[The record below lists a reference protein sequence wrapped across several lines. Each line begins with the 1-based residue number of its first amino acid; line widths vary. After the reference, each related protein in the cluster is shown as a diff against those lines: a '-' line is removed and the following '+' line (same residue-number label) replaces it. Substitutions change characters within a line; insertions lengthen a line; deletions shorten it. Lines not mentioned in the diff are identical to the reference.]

1 MIRISNIRY
10 PIDKPECGLET
21 HVTSEYKL
29 SGVASF
35 ELAKK
40 SVDARRKSDVHYVY
54 SVDVCCENE
63 ARLIKKYKNISE
75 YKREE
80 YTFPKGHK
88 KDLPIV
94 IAGFGPAGMM
104 CALTL
109 VQNGYNVIVL
119 ERGKRVEERQKDV
132 EDFIN
137 NSKLNVNSNVQFG
150 EGGAGTFSDGKLT
163 TGIKDKRITK
173 VLDEFYHHGAPK
185 EILYLAKPHVGTDN
199 LCSMVKN
206 IREDIIA
213 RGGMI
218 KFSSTLTDIEIKG
231 GQLEAV
237 IVNGSERIKTR
248 HLVLATGHSAR
259 DTLEMLRGHD
269 IKMEAKTFS
278 VGVRIEHKQSDIN
291 CAQYGEAAK
300 YLPSAD
306 YKLNATAADGR
317 GVYTFCMCPGGE
329 VIASASEARGVVT
342 NGMSRFARDGEN
354 ANSALLVNIYPSD
367 LDPDDVM
374 AGIELQREIENRGFC
389 AGGKDY
395 TAVCETV
402 GHLFG
407 GENKTDIKPTYRP
420 SVKFGQ
426 IADVLPEYVV
436 TAIKDALPEL
446 NKKLNG
452 FANPNAVMTAP
463 ETRSSS
469 PVRIVRDSDTL
480 MSMSVKGIYP
490 CGEGAGYA
498 GGITSAAVDG
508 IRAAEAVAAAE

>member
-10 PIDKPECGLET
+10 PLDKSESGLEQF
-21 HVTSEYKL
+21 VTNEYRL
-29 SGVASF
+29 LGVTSF

-40 SVDARRKSDVHYVY
+40 SVDARKKHDVHYVY

-63 ARLIKKYKNISE
+63 ARLIKKHKNISAHT
-75 YKREE
+75 REE
-80 YTFPKGHK
+80 YVFPKGNK
-88 KDLPIV
+88 KELPIV

-119 ERGKRVEERQKDV
+119 ERGKCVEDRQKDV
-132 EDFIN
+132 ENFIN
-137 NSKLNVNSNVQFG
+137 SRKLNVNSNVQFG

-163 TGIKDKRITK
+163 TGIKDKRISK
-173 VLDEFYHHGAPK
+173 VLDEFYRHGAPK
-185 EILYLAKPHVGTDN
+185 EILYLAKPHIGTDN
-199 LCSMVKN
+199 LCNMVKN

-213 RGGMI
+213 MGGEI
-218 KFSSTLTDIEIKG
+218 RFSSTLTDIEINN

-237 IVNGSERIKTR
+237 IVDGCERIKTR
-248 HLVLATGHSAR
+248 HLVLSTGHSAR
-259 DTLEMLRGHD
+259 DTFEMLNGHN

-291 CAQYGEAAK
+291 RAQYGDAAK
-300 YLPSAD
+300 FLPNAD
-306 YKLNATAADGR
+306 YKLNAASADGR

-329 VIASASEARGVVT
+329 VIASASEERCIVT
-342 NGMSRFARDGEN
+342 NGMSRFARDGDN

-389 AGGKDY
+389 AGGKNY
-395 TAVCETV
+395 SAVCETV

-407 GENKTDIKPTYRP
+407 EENETDINPTYRP

-436 TAIKDALPEL
+436 TAIRETLPIL
-446 NKKLNG
+446 DKKLNG

-480 MSMSVKGIYP
+480 MSLSVRGIYP

-508 IRAAEAVAAAE
+508 IRAAEAAAISE